1 MVCEWLLHWFILQAL
16 KFDANVNL
24 NSLEVS
30 QAFRQGTIVM
40 KSFDEEYYE
49 NAETLRH
56 RDYIIA
62 QSNCILCGSVLE
74 LKHIKANDS
83 VEICEEAYCP
93 NCEVKTRTRIHS
105 IN

>member
-1 MVCEWLLHWFILQAL
+1 MTDQNM
-16 KFDANVNL
+16 KNL
-24 NSLEVS
+24 
-30 QAFRQGTIVM
+30 
-40 KSFDEEYYE
+40 EEDYYE

-74 LKHIKANDS
+74 LKHIRMTETD
-83 VEICEEAYCP
+83 EITEEAYCP
-93 NCEVKTRTRIHS
+93 QCEIKTRTRSHA